1 MLNQIKIICADMLNI
16 EQRRDYTKK
25 KSDKR
30 ISSIISM
37 TARATVPDVNELQE
51 LQISLMEESEIIK
64 ETLKKIEEL
73 NELGMKVG
81 MTQMVMNLGG
91 ENE

>member
-16 EQRRDYTKK
+16 EQRRDNAKK
-25 KSDKR
+25 KSDKL
-30 ISSIISM
+30 IASTIAM
-37 TARATVPDVNELQE
+37 TARCTIPDNKEMEELR
-51 LQISLMEESEIIK
+51 LSLLEESEIIN
-64 ETLKKIEEL
+64 ETLRKLAEL

-81 MTQMVMNLGG
+81 MKQMVMSLGG